1 MTISRVFASCFALAL
16 VAACGGGGGPVLD
29 PVGQSGLQSDSDRPP
44 ETDMETDVASNEG
57 DSVSEVADPNNQGVV
72 FEGDDPAVDE
82 GSIKT
87 DPPTDEEEASDPPEI
102 EEELIA
108 LVGIGIRVDEAT
120 GQRVLVREDGVHLLP
135 ADTRTLAG
143 VAIYLTNDVSGD
155 FEVTSSYVQ
164 ELTGT
169 TGIVGTPTDVSVMPT
184 IGTAQFNGGAIV
196 TFIIPDGGF
205 DLLDGQS
212 VVDVDFE
219 SGRVTAQLSDF
230 LEISKL
236 SGNVPTE
243 PLTSPIDGVVLT
255 DAIIGGNGFS
265 GGTLTT
271 TGSQSLSDITG
282 GNQTVLSEG
291 QFFGT
296 TATGDAPLEVGGIV
310 HARGDSGQI
319 TGSFIAN

>member
-1 MTISRVFASCFALAL
+1 MMIARVFASCFALAFL
-16 VAACGGGGGPVLD
+16 AACGGGGGPVLD
-29 PVGQSGLQSDSDRPP
+29 PVGNSGFQSESDPP
-44 ETDMETDVASNEG
+44 EERDPTPEVAGDVG
-57 DSVSEVADPNNQGVV
+57 DSVSEVADPNNQGTV
-72 FEGDDPAVDE
+72 FEGDDPSVDE

-87 DPPTDEEEASDPPEI
+87 DPPTDQDEPTDPPEA
-102 EEELIA
+102 EEELIT
-108 LVGIGIRVDEAT
+108 LVGVGIRVDEAT
-120 GQRVLVREDGVHLLP
+120 GQRVLVREDGVHRLP

-143 VAIYLTNDVSGD
+143 VAIDLTNDVTGE
-155 FEVTSSYVQ
+155 FGATSSYIQ

-169 TGIVGTPTDVSVMPT
+169 TGIVGTPTDVAVMPT
-184 IGTAQFNGGAIV
+184 TGTAQFNGGAIV

-212 VVDVDFE
+212 VVDVDFG
-219 SGRVTAQLSDF
+219 SGRVTARLSDF
-230 LEISKL
+230 LEVSKL
-236 SGNVPTE
+236 SGNIPTE

-255 DAIIGGNGFS
+255 DAIISGNGFS

-271 TGSQSLSDITG
+271 IGSQSLSEITG

-296 TATGDAPLEVGGIV
+296 AETGDGPLEVGGLV
-310 HARGDSGQI
+310 YANGDSGLL